1 MSRRTGILC
10 LLVTALAMGP
20 VPSCVPQIRP
30 TKHWA
35 PAVYHGLTVGKSTR
49 KDVLRVLGKPKS
61 TGRAAESDPPMLSYG
76 YDVADPVKGNIGIYF
91 QGEIVDSMAVYP
103 DTSITKEDVVR
114 IFGQHYLLVRYSGEN
129 CLGSGGAG
137 PMYEDPNGDIKHM
150 EYRDKGI
157 AVNFLYTEVE
167 AILYVQRPFG
177 PTRSPCAQQK
187 GNK

>member
-1 MSRRTGILC
+1 MSRKMGILC
-10 LLVTALAMGP
+10 LLATALATEGL
-20 VPSCVPQIRP
+20 PSCLAQIRP
-30 TKHWA
+30 TRLWA
-35 PAVYHGLTVGKSTR
+35 PATYHGLTIGKSTR
-49 KDVLRVLGKPKS
+49 NDVIRVFGKPKQE
-61 TGRAAESDPPMLSYG
+61 GRAAESDPPMLSYG

-103 DTSITKEDVVR
+103 DTPITKEDVVR
-114 IFGQHYLLVRYSGEN
+114 IFGQHYLLVRYSGRN